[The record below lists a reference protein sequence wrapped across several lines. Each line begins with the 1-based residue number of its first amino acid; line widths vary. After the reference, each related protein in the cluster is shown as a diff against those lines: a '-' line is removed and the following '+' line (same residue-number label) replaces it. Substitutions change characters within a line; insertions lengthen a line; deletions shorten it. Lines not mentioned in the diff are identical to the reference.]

1 MLNHRHIFLVHEE
14 MLFFVFTRV
23 VICLGIG
30 ETNLCCHEV
39 DKNLFGEERETRIS
53 IDDKYFVGSLGLAV
67 SIESTEY
74 GNTREEGE
82 DKGKDL
88 HLEYISYL
96 VDNENEKH
104 HGGDL

>member
-14 MLFFVFTRV
+14 MLLFVFTRV

-39 DKNLFGEERETRIS
+39 DKSLFGEERETRIS

-67 SIESTEY
+67 SIESTATQERRAKTKVKIFIL
-74 GNTREEGE
+74 N
-82 DKGKDL
+82 
-88 HLEYISYL
+88 I
-96 VDNENEKH
+96 
-104 HGGDL
+104 